1 MYAFGCEGNSTG
13 SADQVIR
20 DHSEL
25 RKNHM
30 ATNAPNLRPGE
41 LETDGTPQR
50 FGALITGG
58 SGLIGSSLSD
68 ALLERG
74 ASVRRLVRRQP
85 SATGEYIWDPYASM
99 IDDRAFEGVDVVI
112 NLSGAGVGDKR
123 WTSERKA
130 ALYESRITTTR
141 VLAERLAWME
151 KPPRLFIS
159 QSAIGIYGDRGDEIL
174 TEESSNGP
182 EDDFLA
188 ALTVDWE
195 KAAARAV
202 EAGIRVVHP
211 RTGLVLSRDAQLLQR
226 LVPLFKS
233 GLGGPIGDGSQWW
246 SWVTLT
252 DVIRATEHLIQSDIE
267 GPVNLVAPS
276 PVRQKEFATLLARA
290 VRRPA
295 ILPVP
300 KMAMRLALGGQKA
313 EAIGFSS
320 TRALPERLSDDGFEF
335 ADSDLQTA
343 LATMLA

>member
-1 MYAFGCEGNSTG
+1 
-13 SADQVIR
+13 
-20 DHSEL
+20 
-25 RKNHM
+25 
-30 ATNAPNLRPGE
+30 
-41 LETDGTPQR
+41 
-50 FGALITGG
+50 
-58 SGLIGSSLSD
+58 
-68 ALLERG
+68 
-74 ASVRRLVRRQP
+74 VRRQP
-85 SATGEYIWDPYASM
+85 SSTGEYIWDPYAS
-99 IDDRAFEGVDVVI
+99 IVDDRAFEGVDVVI
-112 NLSGAGVGDKR
+112 NLSGAGIGDKR
-123 WTSERKA
+123 WTAERKV

-141 VLAERLAWME
+141 LLAERVARMD
-151 KPPRLFIS
+151 KPPRLFVS

-174 TEESSNGP
+174 TERSSNGH

-188 ALTVDWE
+188 SLTVDWE
-195 KAAARAV
+195 KAAAPAV

-211 RTGLVLSRDAQLLQR
+211 RTGLVLSRDAQLLRR

-276 PVRQKEFATLLARA
+276 PVRQKEFATSLARV

-295 ILPVP
+295 VLPVP
-300 KMAMRLALGGQKA
+300 KLAMRLVLGGEKA

-320 TRALPERLSDDGFEF
+320 TRAIPERLSEDGFEF
-335 ADSDLQTA
+335 SDSDLETA

>member
-1 MYAFGCEGNSTG
+1 MTT
-13 SADQVIR
+13 I
-20 DHSEL
+20 
-25 RKNHM
+25 
-30 ATNAPNLRPGE
+30 APNPRPGE

-50 FGALITGG
+50 SRTLITGG
-58 SGLIGSSLSD
+58 SGLIGTSLGD
-68 ALLERG
+68 ALIKRG
-74 ASVRRLVRRQP
+74 SDVRRLVRRQP
-85 SATGEYIWDPYASM
+85 SATGEYTWDPYSSV

-112 NLSGAGVGDKR
+112 NLSGAGIGDRR
-123 WTSERKA
+123 WTSQRKA

-141 VLAERLAWME
+141 LLAERIARLQ
-151 KPPRLFIS
+151 KPPRVFVS

-174 TEESSNGP
+174 TERSSNGP

-188 ALTVDWE
+188 SLTIDWE
-195 KAAARAV
+195 EAAAPAV

-211 RTGLVLSRDAQLLQR
+211 RTGLVLSRNAQLLRR
-226 LVPLFKS
+226 LVPLFKA
-233 GLGGPIGDGSQWW
+233 GLGGPIGDGNQWW
-246 SWVTLT
+246 SWITLT
-252 DVIRATEHLIQSDIE
+252 DVVRATEHLIQSDIE

-276 PVRQKEFATLLARA
+276 PVRQKEFARLLAGA

-300 KMAMRLALGGQKA
+300 KVAMRLALGGEKA

-335 ADSDLQTA
+335 ADSDLASA